1 LNIARILGTDYFLG
15 LDEIK
20 KKLKQLEGKMR
31 NAAAELEFEQAAKF
45 RDEIRKY
52 EAMDLGLAT
61 VRG

>member
-1 LNIARILGTDYFLG
+1 MDDFLG
-15 LDEIK
+15 PDEIK
-20 KKLKQLEGKMR
+20 KKLKELEGKMR

-61 VRG
+61 VRS